1 MTATATAAARAESRS
16 TSSAARQ
23 CCHRQLTS
31 APSER
36 DTCGVF
42 CKGADLL
49 TPLAKGFCFGEGPRW
64 FEGLLWF
71 SDMLGE
77 AVHTVNLRGDVTTLP
92 LAGHAPSGLGFRP
105 DGSLLI
111 ASAEDRQVLR
121 YDGEA
126 VACVADLSGI
136 VPANL
141 GDMVIDDLGRAYIGS
156 QAFEGGVIVRVDPD
170 ETSTVVA
177 DDLDFPNGMVITPD
191 RQTLIVAESVGRRLT
206 AFTVGSDGSLA
217 DRRIFADG
225 LDGPPD
231 GITLDAEGG
240 IWASMTLANQF
251 ERIVEGGSVTDRID
265 IGERTAIACTLGGPE
280 RRTLFLLSSTDAYP
294 QRLIGTR
301 LSRLDT
307 LTVDVPG
314 AGLP

>member
-1 MTATATAAARAESRS
+1 M
-16 TSSAARQ
+16 
-23 CCHRQLTS
+23 
-31 APSER
+31 
-36 DTCGVF
+36 F
-42 CKGADLL
+42 CKGADLV
-49 TPLAKGFCFGEGPRW
+49 TPLANGFCFGEGPRW

-77 AVHTVNLRGDVTTLP
+77 SVHTVNLRGDMTTLA

-111 ASAEDRQVLR
+111 ASTENRQVLR
-121 YDGEA
+121 YDGES
-126 VACVADLSGI
+126 VTCVADLSGT

-141 GDMVIDDLGRAYIGS
+141 GDMVIDGVGRAYVGS

-170 ETSTVVA
+170 KTSTVVA

-191 RQTLIVAESVGRRLT
+191 RQTLIVAESMARRLT
-206 AFTVGSDGSLA
+206 AFTIWPDGSLS
-217 DRRIFADG
+217 DRRVFADG

-240 IWASMTLANQF
+240 VWTAMTLANQF
-251 ERIVEGGSVTDRID
+251 ERIVEGGTVTDRID
-265 IGERTAIACTLGGPE
+265 MGERTAIACTLGGPE

-294 QRLIGTR
+294 QRLIGTKS
-301 LSRLDT
+301 SRLDAV
-307 LTVDVPG
+307 TVDVAG

>member
-1 MTATATAAARAESRS
+1 M
-16 TSSAARQ
+16 
-23 CCHRQLTS
+23 
-31 APSER
+31 
-36 DTCGVF
+36 F

-49 TPLAKGFCFGEGPRW
+49 TPLANGFCFGEGPRW

-77 AVHTVNLRGDVTTLP
+77 SVHTVNLRGDMTTLA

-111 ASAEDRQVLR
+111 ASTENRQVLR
-121 YDGEA
+121 YDGES
-126 VACVADLSGI
+126 VTCVADLSGT

-141 GDMVIDDLGRAYIGS
+141 GDMVIDGVGRAYVGS

-170 ETSTVVA
+170 KTFTVVA

-191 RQTLIVAESVGRRLT
+191 RQTLIVAESMARRLT
-206 AFTVGSDGSLA
+206 AFTIWPDGSLS
-217 DRRIFADG
+217 DRRVFADG

-240 IWASMTLANQF
+240 VWTAMTLANQF
-251 ERIVEGGSVTDRID
+251 ERIVEGGTVTDRID
-265 IGERTAIACTLGGPE
+265 MGERTAIACTLGGPE

-294 QRLIGTR
+294 KRLIGTKS
-301 LSRLDT
+301 SRLDAV
-307 LTVDVPG
+307 TVDVAG